1 VFVTIDTGEFPTE
14 LRGYRRS
21 DVDAAL
27 RDLRNELV
35 QAAKDRAQ
43 AQDDLRVVR
52 EELEALRHTGHD
64 GTHPTL
70 SGLGGRLE
78 AVLRIAEEQSTSII
92 SKADI
97 DADAV
102 RATAEAEARDMV
114 ARASAEAERLTQEA
128 QASATATLEAAHE
141 QATQVVADA
150 TAEAERLRQSAIDEA
165 AEIRGAL
172 EE

>member
-1 VFVTIDTGEFPTE
+1 MTIDTGEFPTE

-52 EELEALRHTGHD
+52 EELEALRYTGHD

-97 DADAV
+97 ASDAV
-102 RATAEAEARDMV
+102 RAPAVAHAVDMV
-114 ARASAEAERLTQEA
+114 APPNAEAVRPT
-128 QASATATLEAAHE
+128 
-141 QATQVVADA
+141 
-150 TAEAERLRQSAIDEA
+150 
-165 AEIRGAL
+165 
-172 EE
+172 